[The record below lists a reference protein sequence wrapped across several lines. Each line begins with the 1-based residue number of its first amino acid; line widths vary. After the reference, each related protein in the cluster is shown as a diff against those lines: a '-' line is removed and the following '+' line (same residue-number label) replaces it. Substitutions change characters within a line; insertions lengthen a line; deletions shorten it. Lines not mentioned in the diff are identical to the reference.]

1 LDQII
6 EAGCYCI
13 AHVYSSYEKFKML
26 VELVLRGPNDD
37 DDFEVKFLKRFN
49 KLGNGFVYPDR
60 EVCLCQK
67 IGNC

>member
-1 LDQII
+1 
-6 EAGCYCI
+6 
-13 AHVYSSYEKFKML
+13 ML